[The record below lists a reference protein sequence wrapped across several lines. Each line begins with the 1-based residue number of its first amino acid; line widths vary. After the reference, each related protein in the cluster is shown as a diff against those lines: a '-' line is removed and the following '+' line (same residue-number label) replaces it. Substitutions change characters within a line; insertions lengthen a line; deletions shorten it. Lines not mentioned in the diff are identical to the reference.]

1 MSTLRYGIIGGGFVS
16 AFHLRAL
23 RQVRGVEVAGLVSRR
38 PPQALAAKVREYGL
52 GEARIFPSIK
62 ELVPH
67 VDVVLIFAPNFAR
80 VAHVEEIVDAVKA
93 GAKLKGVICE
103 KPLAR
108 NMAEGRRM
116 LQVIHSIDV
125 PTAYFEN
132 QCHMSSVKSL
142 RVQLGSVIEKMG
154 PPVLTRSGE
163 EHAGPHNGW
172 FWDPVQQGGG
182 VLSDMGCHC
191 ISVGWYALTP
201 PGKPADF
208 LVPQSISAD
217 VSLLKWGQP
226 RWREEL
232 KRTHGVDYAKAPAED
247 FATGIATYRNPQTG
261 QITKSQFTSS
271 WMYEKQG
278 LRLSLDGI
286 GPGYAFEMNTLRSSS
301 EVFIADSAAES
312 VANSELALEKS
323 TASRGLLV
331 VQPNEPDL
339 LGYTD
344 ENDDAVAA
352 FSSGRR
358 PLLDWDYGLKI
369 LQLVMAS
376 YLSAERRRTIDLT
389 DEATVQELDRYM
401 PLIQQGR
408 GAEVLGGST

>member
-1 MSTLRYGIIGGGFVS
+1 MSVLRYGLIGGGFVS

-23 RQVRGVEVAGLVSRR
+23 RQVRGVEVTGLVSRR
-38 PPQALAAKVREYGL
+38 PPENLAAYSREHGL
-52 GEARIFPSIK
+52 GPARIFPSIR
-62 ELVPH
+62 EMVPQ
-67 VDVVLIFAPNFAR
+67 VDVVCIFSPNFTR
-80 VAHVEEIVDAVKA
+80 VADVEQIVAAVKK

-116 LQVIHSIDV
+116 IELIRSVNV

-132 QCHMSSVKSL
+132 QCHMAA
-142 RVQLGSVIEKMG
+142 VQGQRSQLAGVMRTMG
-154 PPVLTRSGE
+154 PPVLTRAGE

-172 FWDPVQQGGG
+172 FWDPLQQGGG
-182 VLSDMGCHC
+182 VLLDMGCHC

-201 PGKPADF
+201 PGKRVDF

-226 RWREEL
+226 KWRDEL
-232 KRTHGVDYAKAPAED
+232 RAKYGVDYSKTPAED
-247 FATGIATYRNPQTG
+247 FATGIATFRNPENG
-261 QITKSQFTSS
+261 QIVKSQFTSS
-271 WMYEKQG
+271 WMYDKQG
-278 LRLSLDGI
+278 LRLTLDGI
-286 GPGYAFEMNTLRSSS
+286 GPGYAFEMNTLRSSL
-301 EVFIADSAAES
+301 EVFIADSAA
-312 VANSELALEKS
+312 AAIADSELALEKS

-331 VQPNEPDL
+331 VQPNEADL

-352 FSSGRR
+352 FSTGRP
-358 PLLDWDYGLKI
+358 PLLDWDYGLQI
-369 LQLVMAS
+369 QRLVMAA
-376 YLSAERRRTIDLT
+376 YLSAERRGTIDLT
-389 DEATVQELDRYM
+389 DPATQRELDTYV

-408 GAEVLGGST
+408 GAEVLGSR